1 MLRAVVLLSALA
13 TLSSCAGFLPRP
25 DKDVFAEGGYRYRV
39 ASQPQGRVYVLP
51 LADTLRLRHLPQG
64 PDSLLALPAH
74 TVHTQ
79 PRRTFYDQSL
89 DLDLFT
95 APVRYRPAAGPH
107 PHQLRGTFN
116 VNGYVGLRAD
126 RFVLRYRPTP
136 LGLYRRVDRH
146 LGLSVGGFVGL
157 GAEGV
162 KPDYVGRPITAEY
175 DAPVL
180 SRGVA
185 VLVAVQQGTIGL
197 MAGQDV
203 LLDANSP
210 HWYYHNRLWLG
221 LGLGINLN

>member
-1 MLRAVVLLSALA
+1 MLRNALISLTLA
-13 TLSSCAGFLPRP
+13 TLSACAGFLPRA
-25 DKDVFAEGGYRYRV
+25 DKDVFAEGSYRYQV
-39 ASQPQGRVYVLP
+39 AGQNQGRVYVLP
-51 LADTLRLRHLPQG
+51 WADSLRLRHLPAG
-64 PDSLLALPAH
+64 PDSLLVLPTH
-74 TVHTQ
+74 SGSVQ
-79 PRRTFYDQSL
+79 PKRVFYDPSL
-89 DLDLFT
+89 DVDLFT

-116 VNGYVGLRAD
+116 ANGYIGLRAD
-126 RFVLRYRPTP
+126 RFVVRYRATP

-146 LGLSVGGFVGL
+146 LGLSLGGFVGL
-157 GAEGV
+157 GAEGIR
-162 KPDYVGRPITAEY
+162 PDYVRRPIAAEY

-185 VLVAVQQGTIGL
+185 LLVAVQRGTIGL

-210 HWYYHNRLWLG
+210 YWYYHNRLWLG